1 MVDAIVSAVLE
12 QLISAAVGEAE
23 EQVRLVV
30 GVEQDVEKLKR
41 NFRAIQAVLVD
52 AEQKQVKEETVRL
65 WLDQLKDASYDME
78 DVLDEWITAR
88 LKLQIEGAPHQR
100 KKKVCSFIPASCFG
114 VQQVFVRRDIDL
126 KIKAINERLDEI
138 AEQKGMF
145 NFNMNV
151 IKSIET
157 PGRVQSVS
165 FIDEDR
171 VCGRDDE
178 KNKLI
183 RKLLSESSEEQK
195 AVQTISVVGM
205 GGIGKTTLA
214 QMAYNDPDVR
224 NHFKIRMWVC
234 VSDPFDEFSVAK
246 SIIEGLEGETSNLG
260 SLQSYL
266 LRIYEAIAK
275 EKFLLILDDVWNDD
289 RTKWEPFTIG
299 KTTLAQMAYN
309 DPDVRNHF
317 KIRMWVCVSDP
328 FDEFSVA
335 KSIIEGLE
343 GETSNLGSLQSYLL
357 RIYEAIAKEKFL
369 LILDD
374 VWNDDRTKW
383 EPFNHCLMNGQC
395 GSKIL
400 VTTRKE
406 TVSRMMESTNVMFIE
421 ELSESECWRLFQQLA
436 FFGRSPSECENLEE
450 IGRKIVHKCKGLPL
464 AAKTIGSLLCF
475 KRSEEEWQ
483 SILDSE
489 LWKVEE
495 FENDL
500 FGPLLMSFNDLPSR
514 IKRCLTFCAV
524 FPKDWDIKKDE
535 LIKLWMAQGYITPK
549 ENKEM
554 EIIGDEYFDYLAAR
568 SFFQDFVKHGVNTVR
583 KCKMHDVIHD
593 FAQFL
598 SKNERFSIGV
608 DDPEESTSMEKLRH
622 FMLVLGK
629 SVAFPVSIFKAR
641 KLRSLLI
648 VGPICEIPKEIE
660 NFMYLRFLK
669 LSKAE
674 IVELPETC
682 CEFFNLQTLE
692 MEDCC
697 NLKRLPQEIGKL
709 VNLRYLIYNDSYLH
723 YLPRGIERLTCL
735 RTLSEFVV
743 SRSGGKYGSKASN
756 LEGLRHLNHLR
767 GFLAIVGLG
776 NVKDVDE
783 AKNAELEKK
792 KNLFRL
798 ELWFNNK
805 EEEEEEESMEENQ
818 ANQGAISEA
827 LRLPPNLESLEIWEY
842 KGKAVFEN
850 WIVSLNKLKKL
861 FLINCYNCEIM
872 PPLGKLPLLESLK
885 IRNMNVKKVGDEFLG
900 IKSNHSSGPAIAF
913 PKLKHLKFMKLS
925 EWEEWDFGIT
935 RSGKEEITIMPH
947 LNSLEIILCAKLKSL
962 PDQLLQRTKLN
973 FNISLCPTLF

>member
-12 QLISAAVGEAE
+12 RLISTTVGEAE

-114 VQQVFVRRDIDL
+114 VQQVFVRRDIAL

-275 EKFLLILDDVWNDD
+275 KKFLLVLDDVWNDD
-289 RTKWEPFTIG
+289 RTKWEP
-299 KTTLAQMAYN
+299 L
-309 DPDVRNHF
+309 
-317 KIRMWVCVSDP
+317 
-328 FDEFSVA
+328 
-335 KSIIEGLE
+335 
-343 GETSNLGSLQSYLL
+343 
-357 RIYEAIAKEKFL
+357 
-369 LILDD
+369 
-374 VWNDDRTKW
+374 
-383 EPFNHCLMNGQC
+383 NHCLMNGQC

-475 KRSEEEWQ
+475 KRTEEEWQ

-514 IKRCLTFCAV
+514 IKRCFTFCAV

-554 EIIGDEYFDYLAAR
+554 EIIGDEYFDYLATR

-682 CEFFNLQTLE
+682 CELFNLQTLE

-827 LRLPPNLESLEIWEY
+827 LRPPPNLESLEIWEY

-872 PPLGKLPLLESLK
+872 PPLGKLPFLESLK

-935 RSGKEEITIMPH
+935 RSGKEEITIMPQ

-962 PDQLLQRTKLN
+962 PNQLLQRTKLN
-973 FNISLCPTLF
+973 LNISLCPTLF